1 MAQNFEARNSCQP
14 GAAYLWRF
22 RPSFQLFRLHILSY
36 NSPISR
42 FCPSGDASYG
52 EWAIDASIEM
62 LRSKR
67 TDRCFDRNEPI
78 ETNRSMLRSKR
89 TDRCFDRNEP
99 IDASIEMP
107 RSKQMLR
114 LKCSDRSMGTSLGFR
129 VTRAFGS
136 ARIRQTTT
144 TTTTTTGERHGGLAR
159 GGVGSPGEVHAER
172 GREPRG
178 GRGGGARTR
187 RRGERARGRST
198 AATTRGL
205 ARARRG

>member
-1 MAQNFEARNSCQP
+1 MENGLSMLRSKCSDRNEP
-14 GAAYLWRF
+14 
-22 RPSFQLFRLHILSY
+22 
-36 NSPISR
+36 
-42 FCPSGDASYG
+42 
-52 EWAIDASIEM
+52 IDASIE
-62 LRSKR
+62 
-67 TDRCFDRNEPI
+67 
-78 ETNRSMLRSKR
+78 TNRSKR

-114 LKCSDRSMGTSLGFR
+114 LKCSDRSMETSLGFR
-129 VTRAFGS
+129 ATRAFGS

-144 TTTTTTGERHGGLAR
+144 TTTTTTTTGERHGGRAR
-159 GGVGSPGEVHAER
+159 GGVGSPGKVHAER